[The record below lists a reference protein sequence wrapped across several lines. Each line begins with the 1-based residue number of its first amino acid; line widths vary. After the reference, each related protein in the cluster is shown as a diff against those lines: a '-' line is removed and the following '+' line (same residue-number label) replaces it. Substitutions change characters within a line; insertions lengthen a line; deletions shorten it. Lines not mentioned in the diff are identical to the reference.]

1 MTNEIKEGLEG
12 VVAARTRLSGI
23 DGEKGRLWLAGFSLE
38 KLASN
43 AHFEEMA
50 YLLWHGQLPDREQLE
65 AFRSRLSSWS
75 LPEYPQALIEAA
87 VRAGQK
93 PIDVLRLALDSLRLE
108 EADVALWV
116 PPPLS
121 SLPRGGC

>member
-38 KLASN
+38 ELAAN

-50 YLLWHGQLPDREQLE
+50 YLLWHGQLPDCEQLE
-65 AFRSRLSSWS
+65 AFRARLSSWF
-75 LPEYPQALIEAA
+75 LPRYTQSLIEAA
-87 VRAGQK
+87 VRSWAKANRRPAAG
-93 PIDVLRLALDSLRLE
+93 PGFA
-108 EADVALWV
+108 V
-116 PPPLS
+116 P
-121 SLPRGGC
+121 